1 MGHAT
6 NTNSQDFLKL
16 PLSQLEKRRL
26 ELGMPRGVVAK
37 LASVSE
43 PTVTR
48 IFTNKAAPELRV
60 IRAIAIVLKVEV
72 RVAEEITVVSRMDA
86 DDYRKQRA
94 KIKAARLVQ
103 NIQGS
108 MGLEAQ
114 AVDVRTVAKMV
125 ERTVHE
131 LLAGSKRKLWED

>member
-1 MGHAT
+1 
-6 NTNSQDFLKL
+6 
-16 PLSQLEKRRL
+16 
-26 ELGMPRGVVAK
+26 MPRGVVAK